1 MVFPP
6 SVVSGFVALPP
17 PDVAVLPCTGEPAV
31 GVPGPPAMDPA
42 SAFVA
47 AAAPMDELELWLS
60 CLAALFGRSSNCCA
74 FGILLFVISFLGFG

>member
-1 MVFPP
+1 MVVPP

-17 PDVAVLPCTGEPAV
+17 PDAAALPCTGEPVV

-47 AAAPMDELELWLS
+47 AAAPVDELELWLS
-60 CLAALFGRSSNCCA
+60 CLVTLFGRSSNCWT
-74 FGILLFVISFLGFG
+74 FGILFFVISFLGLG